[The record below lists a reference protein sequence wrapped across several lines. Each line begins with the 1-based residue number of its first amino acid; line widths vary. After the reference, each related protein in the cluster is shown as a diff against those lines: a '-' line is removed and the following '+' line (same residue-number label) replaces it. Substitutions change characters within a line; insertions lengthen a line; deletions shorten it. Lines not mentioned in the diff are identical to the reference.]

1 MWVCVGALALV
12 PAAVG
17 CGGEPSAKFANVKAG
32 DMPEGQDWPG
42 VYYNPVYGYLHMV
55 AQDGA
60 VTGRWKRTD
69 GSHWGEMSG
78 TAQGNVLHFTWKEHK
93 FGVVGPASD
102 SHGKGVFVF
111 KQGEQNIPEL
121 AGQYALDDSDQVGD
135 WHCVKQVGLKPDLN
149 QITGDSPA
157 DNPASQDKWK

>member
-1 MWVCVGALALV
+1 LALV

-17 CGGEPSAKFANVKAG
+17 CGGEPSAKFATFKAG
-32 DMPEGQDWPG
+32 DLPEGQDWPG

-69 GSHWGEMSG
+69 GSHWGELSG

-93 FGVVGPASD
+93 LGVVGPASD
-102 SHGKGVFVF
+102 SHGSGVFAF
-111 KQGEQNIPEL
+111 KMGEGNIPEL

-157 DNPASQDKWK
+157 DNPATQDKWK

>member
-1 MWVCVGALALV
+1 
-12 PAAVG
+12 
-17 CGGEPSAKFANVKAG
+17 
-32 DMPEGQDWPG
+32 
-42 VYYNPVYGYLHMV
+42 
-55 AQDGA
+55 
-60 VTGRWKRTD
+60 
-69 GSHWGEMSG
+69 MSG

-102 SHGKGVFVF
+102 SHGSGIFVY

-121 AGQYALDDSDQVGD
+121 AGQYALDDSDQIGD

-157 DNPASQDKWK
+157 DNPATQDKWK